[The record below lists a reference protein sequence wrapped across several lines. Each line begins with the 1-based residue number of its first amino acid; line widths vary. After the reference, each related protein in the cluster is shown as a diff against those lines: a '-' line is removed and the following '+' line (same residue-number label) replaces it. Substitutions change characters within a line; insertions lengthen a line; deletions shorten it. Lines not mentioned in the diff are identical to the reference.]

1 MKYRRQMIQQIVELL
16 KKREGAA
23 SPEWLQKLPQMVK
36 QLEVALYRSAP
47 TFEAYFDKTTLKQR
61 LQSLAKEIS
70 SKSNEDKSRSKMSND
85 VSTAVSTDKD
95 SIHIPQNM
103 PMNTGNSTGPY
114 STDPRFVNTSSRQPD
129 AMPSNSVQRM
139 MENNQD
145 TMSREQKDRLR
156 HKQERLL
163 LLHHSSKCTKQDG
176 TCTTPYCLEMK
187 QLWTHMAKCE
197 NASCQIAH
205 CYSSRTILSHYRK
218 CRDNKCPVCSPV
230 KAHIW
235 REKNR
240 NKSGSVPEHKSSTPP
255 TPTSMSTSMSTSHAP
270 VMTQSHS
277 NHLPQTAQM
286 LPSVTSNGP
295 MPVPSSQ
302 FPGHPP
308 YGYGAYPPPYGA
320 AGPNYSAPYNQIPS
334 TALNAPSNDTVV
346 TKPVQTTSTDRSL
359 TQENAFSQDD
369 SQSQM
374 EKIRHKQQRLLL
386 LRHASKCDAPDGT
399 CEVTQHCS
407 EMKKLWHH
415 ISRCQKNDC
424 DVMHCLSSRYVL
436 IHYRK
441 CKDARCAACAPVRD
455 AIKRGHQDK
464 KRKLD
469 PSPPQSAPPIPK
481 VSGVSPM
488 PKRVKKEEVALVP
501 SLINSLTTE
510 QIDTHVKLL
519 NREFKLSAKDLKDK
533 CMKVLRVLRDHEH
546 GWVFNCPVDPVE
558 LGLPDYF
565 DIIKN
570 PMDLGTINKKLE
582 KGEYTSVE
590 AFDKD
595 VRLTFDN
602 AMLYNELNS
611 PVHTMAKTLMEIH
624 CDLFKA
630 LVADIKKE
638 EDERRKNERAC
649 SLCGEEKRL
658 FEPPVFFCSGMNC
671 TNTRIRRQQ
680 FFYVSGHAQY
690 NWCNSCY
697 NELDDKLPIELP
709 ESQIYKRDLVKKKN
723 NEEPEENWVACD
735 DCERWVHQI
744 CGLFNARQNKDSD
757 VKYSCPKC
765 LLKRRKSGTAKQTE
779 KLPGAAD
786 LPKTVFSEWLQNHVN
801 KKIKWKFENLALEK
815 AQNESIPFDEAYKEI
830 TSGGKITIRQVTS
843 TDRKL
848 EVRERMLKRYEHKN
862 YPDHFPFRCKCIL
875 VFQELDGVDVI
886 LFALYVYEHGEDNP
900 APNTRTVYISYL
912 DSVHYMRPPKLRTF
926 VYHEILIAYLDYAR
940 RRGFASAHIW
950 ACPPMK
956 GDDYIFFA
964 KPPDQ
969 KTPRD
974 AMLQKWYIDMLTECQ
989 KRGIVGKLSNMYDL
1003 YFKSDGS
1010 DATIV
1015 PYLEGDYFSG
1025 EIENVIKDLEDGDK
1039 AAGSKDKEKKK
1050 KNVDKTKKMRK
1061 GTRSGGLEDD
1071 FITGDEGKNG
1081 GKDLVMVEIG
1091 KIIKPMKDS
1100 FIVAF
1105 LNWEGATPE
1114 HMQVSKD
1121 VLLERE
1127 RRKKEDPDNIVSGH
1141 SLPKTDDSSDTTNE
1155 PGKSSESKDEKDR
1168 AEKKSQIIDD
1178 DAEEMDCEI
1187 LENRQAFLNL
1197 CRAPNHYQFDEL
1209 RRSKHTSMMILWH
1222 LHNRDAA
1229 KFIPCCFSC
1238 SKEILSG
1245 IRYTCVTCADFDL
1258 CQDCYRNPKTN
1269 RGTCTHK
1276 LIPKAVDGENGQNPQ
1291 LTEAQRRDRK
1301 KHIKL
1306 HIQLLEHASVCD
1318 STKCTSANCKKMKQ
1332 YLQHSKEC
1340 KIKQQGGCKVC
1351 KRILTLLKYHA
1362 QSCKNTHCPIP
1373 QCRVIRERIRLM
1385 ARQQQAMDDR
1395 RRQMMNQNFRG
1406 QPATS

>member
-1 MKYRRQMIQQIVELL
+1 L
-16 KKREGAA
+16 KDK
-23 SPEWLQKLPQMVK
+23 
-36 QLEVALYRSAP
+36 VAL
-47 TFEAYFDKTTLKQR
+47 
-61 LQSLAKEIS
+61 
-70 SKSNEDKSRSKMSND
+70 
-85 VSTAVSTDKD
+85 
-95 SIHIPQNM
+95 
-103 PMNTGNSTGPY
+103 
-114 STDPRFVNTSSRQPD
+114 
-129 AMPSNSVQRM
+129 
-139 MENNQD
+139 
-145 TMSREQKDRLR
+145 
-156 HKQERLL
+156 
-163 LLHHSSKCTKQDG
+163 
-176 TCTTPYCLEMK
+176 
-187 QLWTHMAKCE
+187 
-197 NASCQIAH
+197 
-205 CYSSRTILSHYRK
+205 
-218 CRDNKCPVCSPV
+218 
-230 KAHIW
+230 
-235 REKNR
+235 
-240 NKSGSVPEHKSSTPP
+240 
-255 TPTSMSTSMSTSHAP
+255 
-270 VMTQSHS
+270 
-277 NHLPQTAQM
+277 
-286 LPSVTSNGP
+286 
-295 MPVPSSQ
+295 
-302 FPGHPP
+302 
-308 YGYGAYPPPYGA
+308 
-320 AGPNYSAPYNQIPS
+320 
-334 TALNAPSNDTVV
+334 
-346 TKPVQTTSTDRSL
+346 
-359 TQENAFSQDD
+359 QDD
-369 SQSQM
+369 PQSQM
-374 EKIRHKQQRLLL
+374 ERIRHKQQRLLL
-386 LRHASKCDAPDGT
+386 LRHASKCDAPEGT
-399 CEVTQHCS
+399 CEVTQHCT

-424 DVMHCLSSRYVL
+424 DVLHCLSSRYVL

-441 CKDARCAACAPVRD
+441 CKDAKCAACAPVRD
-455 AIKRGHQDK
+455 AIKRGQQDK
-464 KRKLD
+464 KRKLEV
-469 PSPPQSAPPIPK
+469 PSQQPVPQLSNI
-481 VSGVSPM
+481 SGVSPM
-488 PKRVKKEEVALVP
+488 PKRVKNEEVNLVP

-510 QIDTHVKLL
+510 QIDTHVKML
-519 NREFKLSAKDLKDK
+519 NREFKLSAKELKDK
-533 CMKVLRVLRDHEH
+533 CMKVLRILRDHEH

-570 PMDLGTINKKLE
+570 PMDLGTINKKLD
-582 KGEYTSVE
+582 KGEYSSIE

-602 AMLYNELNS
+602 AMLYNEMNS
-611 PVHTMAKTLMEIH
+611 PVHTMAKTLLEIH
-624 CDLFKA
+624 SNLFREM
-630 LVADIKKE
+630 VAEVKQE
-638 EDERRKNERAC
+638 EEERRKNERAC

-709 ESQIYKRDLVKKKN
+709 ESQIFKRDLVKKKN

-744 CGLFNARQNKDSD
+744 CGLFNARQNKDAD

-765 LLKRRKSGTAKQTE
+765 LLKRRKAGTAKQTE
-779 KLPGAAD
+779 RLPGAAD
-786 LPKTVFSEWLQNHVN
+786 LPKTTFSEWLENHVN

-815 AQNESIPFDEAYKEI
+815 AQKESIPYEEAHKQI
-830 TSGGKITIRQVTS
+830 TSVGKITIRQVTS

-848 EVRERMLKRYEHKN
+848 EVRERMLKRYEHKK
-862 YPDHFPFRCKCIL
+862 YPDQFPFRCKCIL

-900 APNTRTVYISYL
+900 PPNDRTIYISYL
-912 DSVHYMRPPKLRTF
+912 DSVHYMRPPKMRTF

-940 RRGFASAHIW
+940 RRGFSSAHIW

-974 AMLQKWYIDMLTECQ
+974 AMLQKWYIDMLTESQ
-989 KRGIVGKLSNMYDL
+989 KRGIVGKVTNMYDL
-1003 YFKSDGS
+1003 YFKSEGA
-1010 DATIV
+1010 DATSV

-1039 AAGSKDKEKKK
+1039 SAGSKDKEKKK
-1050 KNVDKTKKMRK
+1050 KNIDKTKKMRK
-1061 GTRSGGLEDD
+1061 GTRSGGLDDD

-1081 GKDLVMVEIG
+1081 GKDPVMVEIG

-1114 HMQVSKD
+1114 HMQVGKEI
-1121 VLLERE
+1121 LLERE
-1127 RRKKEDPDNIVSGH
+1127 RRKKEEPENVVSGNTLSKH
-1141 SLPKTDDSSDTTNE
+1141 TDSSITNE
-1155 PGKSSESKDEKDR
+1155 DPEKISQSKDEKDQ
-1168 AEKKSQIIDD
+1168 EVKKSQIIDD

-1229 KFIPCCFSC
+1229 KFVPCCFSC
-1238 SKEILSG
+1238 SKEILTG
-1245 IRYTCVTCADFDL
+1245 IRYTCATCTDFDL
-1258 CQDCYRNPKTN
+1258 CQECYRNPKTN
-1269 RGTCTHK
+1269 RGSCSHK
-1276 LIPKAVDGENGQNPQ
+1276 LIAKAVDGDTGQNPQ

-1301 KHIKL
+1301 NHIKL

-1318 STKCTSANCKKMKQ
+1318 STKCNSANCKKMKQ

-1362 QSCKNTHCPIP
+1362 QSCKNTKCPIP
-1373 QCRVIRERIRLM
+1373 QCRVIRERIRMM

-1395 RRQMMNQNFRG
+1395 RRQMMNQNFRC
-1406 QPATS
+1406 QPASG